1 MPKSDMLS
9 LFFIASAAVL
19 APLLA
24 AATHKRIPDVVWL
37 LILGVVIGP
46 SGCGIAE
53 VSHSIDLFREVG
65 MGMLFLIAGTEIN
78 VSQVRA
84 KPGRVAIGVWLVC
97 CAVATGVAYAV
108 VPPTKF
114 ASSIALGIALTS
126 TALGTLLPILIEEK
140 LIGQPMGNAVLIHGA
155 IGELAPV
162 LAMSILLSSR
172 DPGLSTV
179 ILLIFVIT
187 TAVAIVVPTRFILR
201 HPAMGRVILMGSQT
215 PSKTLMRVV
224 IFILTGL
231 MALSSVLDLDIVLGA
246 FTAGIIVRAL
256 APVNF
261 TLVEKELRTLGFSFL
276 IPIFFVTSGMTI
288 SLDAVI
294 KQPWMLLFFVAAILV
309 ARGVPVMIA
318 ERTIGS
324 VQRMGWS
331 DSARL
336 GLYAASGLPII
347 VAVTEVAVAGK
358 IMPSDIGSLLV
369 AAGGASVL
377 LFPLLAHL
385 LGQRATRPKA

>member
-1 MPKSDMLS
+1 MLS

>member
-1 MPKSDMLS
+1 MLS

-19 APLLA
+19 APLFA

-187 TAVAIVVPTRFILR
+187 TAVAVVVPTRFILR

-347 VAVTEVAVAGK
+347 VAVTEIAVAGK

-385 LGQRATRPKA
+385 LGQRAARQKA